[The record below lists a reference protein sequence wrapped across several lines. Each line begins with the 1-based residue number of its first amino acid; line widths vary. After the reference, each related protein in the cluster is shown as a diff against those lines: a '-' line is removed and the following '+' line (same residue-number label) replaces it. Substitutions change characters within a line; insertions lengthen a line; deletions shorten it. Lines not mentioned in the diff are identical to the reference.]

1 MALARLIT
9 ERFFEARAN
18 VSKNAALRAVVS
30 QFFGAGPLG
39 ILTFPCFA
47 VPHLPFG
54 GSIGKVNDERVR
66 VKPIGGRA
74 GMRHGLVTRRKMSFR
89 DHKISRVDIRRRRLG
104 EVAHCQHHVPEDR
117 LLSGGR
123 RDRRQIRQNSN

>member
-18 VSKNAALRAVVS
+18 VSKNAALRAGSVS
-30 QFFGAGPLG
+30 VFGASS

-54 GSIGKVNDERVR
+54 SSIGKVNDERVR

-74 GMRHGLVTRRKMSFR
+74 RMRNGVVMRREMSFR
-89 DHKISRVDIRRRRLG
+89 DHKVSRADIRRRRLG
-104 EVAHCQHHVPEDR
+104 EVANC
-117 LLSGGR
+117 
-123 RDRRQIRQNSN
+123 

>member
-1 MALARLIT
+1 M
-9 ERFFEARAN
+9 
-18 VSKNAALRAVVS
+18 
-30 QFFGAGPLG
+30 FFGEICDSIRGKIDCRQKIKPKSDRLLEAPH
-39 ILTFPCFA
+39 FPCFA

-89 DHKISRVDIRRRRLG
+89 DHKVSRVDIRRRRLG
-104 EVAHCQHHVPEDR
+104 EVANC
-117 LLSGGR
+117 
-123 RDRRQIRQNSN
+123 